1 LTRKNVSGNLPFVAA
16 YRVDAVAVLADP
28 TRRAIVERL
37 AIGPIAVGEIAR
49 DLPVSRP
56 AVSQHLRV
64 LEDAGLVIVRP
75 VGTRRL
81 YQLDP
86 AGVEAIRDYF
96 EQLWQQSLA
105 AFKASAEAQENAS
118 MVNQV
123 ITAPVARSVR
133 VEVPVERAFAIF
145 TAGFG
150 GWWPP
155 EFHIGGQPFT
165 DVIVEPR
172 NGGRWFE
179 RDASGGECD
188 WGHVLSWDPPRR
200 VVLAWHI
207 GPDWQFNPDPARAS
221 EVEVRFIPD
230 GEGATRVELEHRGF
244 ERHGEGGGAVRDGVG
259 GDGGWT
265 HCLDRFVAA
274 TRA

>member
-1 LTRKNVSGNLPFVAA
+1 VAA

-37 AIGPIAVGEIAR
+37 ATGPIAVGDIAR
-49 DLPVSRP
+49 HLPVSRP

-64 LEDAGLVIVRP
+64 LEEAGLVIVRP
-75 VGTRRL
+75 AGTRRL

-105 AFKASAEAQENAS
+105 AFKASAEAQEKAS
-118 MVNQV
+118 MVEQV
-123 ITAPVARSVR
+123 VGAPVSRTVR
-133 VEVPVERAFAIF
+133 VEVPVERAFTVF
-145 TAGFG
+145 TKGFG

-155 EFHIGGQPFT
+155 EFHIGTQPFAT
-165 DVIVEPR
+165 VVVEPR

-179 RDASGGECD
+179 RDASGTECD
-188 WGHVLSWDPPRR
+188 WGRVLTWDPPRR
-200 VVLAWHI
+200 VVLAWQI
-207 GPDWQFNPDPARAS
+207 GPDWQFDPEPTRAS

-230 GEGATRVELEHRGF
+230 GEQATRVELEHRGF
-244 ERHGEGGGAVRDGVG
+244 ERHGEGSGTVRDGVG

-265 HCLDRFVAA
+265 RCLERFVAA
-274 TRA
+274 TRS